1 MKKVI
6 LLLILLA
13 SMIIPSSATEYT
25 APDVPES
32 GELYMPEDTQSFSEG
47 LMFVLGSALKHIAPE
62 ITDALQICVKILL
75 LFLLISI
82 VDAVNE
88 QHSMVIH
95 LAASVLLGIMM
106 LQPASALFRL
116 AFQTIQDMTQYGK
129 LLIPVMSAALAAQG
143 GITSSAALYA
153 GTTVFISILSL
164 VISSLIIPLLYIY
177 ICISICC
184 GALADKTLCSIRD
197 FIKWLVTWILKI
209 ILYVFTGYISI
220 TGVITGTTD
229 ASALKAA
236 KLAISGTVPVVGSII
251 SDASDTVLISAGFM
265 KNTAGIYGIIA
276 VFAVFVGPFLKIG
289 VQYLAL
295 KLTAG
300 LCSTFGKREEVA
312 VLNDCSNAMG
322 LALASIGTMC
332 LMLFI
337 GIVCFIKGVSL

>member
-1 MKKVI
+1 MNRIILFFI
-6 LLLILLA
+6 LL
-13 SMIIPSSATEYT
+13 STIIISTSATEYT

-47 LMFVLGSALKHIAPE
+47 LLFVLGSALKHIAPDAA
-62 ITDALQICVKILL
+62 DALKVCVKILL
-75 LFLLISI
+75 LFLLVSI
-82 VDAVNE
+82 VDTVQG
-88 QHSMVIH
+88 QHSMVVH
-95 LAASVLLGIMM
+95 LAASVMLGIIM
-106 LQPASALFRL
+106 LQPASTFFQL
-116 AFQTIQDMTQYGK
+116 AFQTINDMTQYGK

-153 GTTVFISILSL
+153 GTTIFISVLSL
-164 VISSLIIPLLYIY
+164 VISSIIIPLLYIY
-177 ICISICC
+177 LCLSICC
-184 GALADKTLCSIRD
+184 GALGDKTLCTIRV
-197 FIKWLVTWILKI
+197 FIKWLVTWTLKI

-220 TGVITGTTD
+220 TGVITGTTV

-276 VFAVFVGPFLKIG
+276 VIAVFIGPFLKIG
-289 VQYLAL
+289 IQYIAL

-300 LCSTFGKREEVA
+300 ICVTYGGREEVN
-312 VLNDCSNAMG
+312 VLNDCAKAMG
-322 LALASIGTMC
+322 LALGSIGAMC
-332 LMLFI
+332 LMWLV